1 MKKTVFHVI
10 FLTCRNSLW
19 GYDLNI
25 TKVLAKAF
33 SRRMY
38 MMYWNGMSGGWMIFG
53 GLLMLLFW
61 GGVIW
66 AIVWGVRRAGHHTY
80 RGETMSP
87 LDIAKARYAKG
98 EITKD
103 QFDQLK
109 KDL

>member
-1 MKKTVFHVI
+1 
-10 FLTCRNSLW
+10 
-19 GYDLNI
+19 
-25 TKVLAKAF
+25 
-33 SRRMY
+33 
-38 MMYWNGMSGGWMIFG
+38 MMYWHGMDGGWMIFG
-53 GLLMLLFW
+53 GLIMLLFW

-66 AIVWGVRRAGHHTY
+66 AIVWGIRRSGHHTY
-80 RGETMSP
+80 HGENMTP